1 MIRLKPFAYFEP
13 NTLPEAVEILSE
25 QGDEAYPLAGGT
37 DLLVRMK
44 TGVIKP
50 SALINLKRIGGLD
63 GISEEN
69 GKGVRIGSLTPLST
83 LEQSPLIRS
92 SHPIMVQAAGVLGS
106 PSVRT
111 LGTLGGNIGRA
122 SPASDMA
129 PSLMVLQARVAI
141 EGPKGERELDTEE
154 IFTGP
159 GVIALAP
166 AELITS
172 FFLPVMAP
180 HSGAVYL
187 KMGRREGM
195 DCALAG
201 VATLLTIS
209 AEKNEAKGARIALS
223 AVAPVPFRAR
233 KAEAVVL
240 SGPISEKRMRE
251 AAKAA
256 SEEISPITDFR
267 ASGSYRREIV
277 QALTFRALMES
288 VQQARGGAK
297 NK

>member
-1 MIRLKPFAYFEP
+1 MIRLRAFSYFEP
-13 NTLPEAVEILSE
+13 STLSEAIEILSE
-25 QGDEAYPLAGGT
+25 QGAVAYPLAGGT

-44 TGVIKP
+44 TGLIKP
-50 SALINLKRIGGLD
+50 SALVNLKRIAGLD
-63 GISEEN
+63 QIIEEN
-69 GKGVRIGSLTPLST
+69 GKGVRIGALTPLIA

-92 SHPIMVQAAGVLGS
+92 THPVMVQAVGVLGS
-106 PSVRT
+106 PPVRT

-129 PSLMVLQARVAI
+129 PALIVLQARVAI
-141 EGPKGERELDTEE
+141 KGPKGERESQIEE

-159 GVIALAP
+159 GEIALAP
-166 AELITS
+166 AEVITS
-172 FFLPVMAP
+172 FFLPVIPP

-201 VATLLTIS
+201 VATSLTLS
-209 AEKNEAKGARIALS
+209 GKKPEAKGARIALS

-233 KAEAVVL
+233 KAEAIIL
-240 SGPISEKRMRE
+240 SDPPSEKRMRE
-251 AAKAA
+251 AAKIA

-277 QALTFRALMES
+277 KALTFRALMES
-288 VQQARGGAK
+288 FEQARGGWK
-297 NK
+297 DK